1 MSTMGEVYFLK
12 QIDDL
17 KKGRTKYFFLDQED
31 YECWLDKIEQH
42 NLLVVKKFTSSNYRI
57 YLNNEKNR
65 EIVQKILIR
74 KPNQRKKRSN
84 YLFDCNYAYNVKYS
98 SCFVLNIYKIYFCRR
113 LLIYYHFLTNKFQ
126 LLL

>member
-74 KPNQRKKRSN
+74 KPNQRKKGKKRSN
-84 YLFDCNYAYNVKYS
+84 YL
-98 SCFVLNIYKIYFCRR
+98 
-113 LLIYYHFLTNKFQ
+113 
-126 LLL
+126 

>member
-74 KPNQRKKRSN
+74 KPNQRKKGKKRSN
-84 YLFDCNYAYNVKYS
+84 YLFDCNYAY
-98 SCFVLNIYKIYFCRR
+98 
-113 LLIYYHFLTNKFQ
+113 
-126 LLL
+126 